1 MQLPYERVYVNTG
14 DPIEEENLIEFR
26 LLYEGELP
34 GNNATARDKQAV
46 RRQFH
51 PQLRR
56 VWRWQPTLRSL
67 LVRIWHRW
75 RESQKINTPVPQTLD
90 EQFEVALTEVG
101 RNWNKGN
108 HNFIPIVTEDLVLR
122 CSLDVL
128 LLRPGASSLE
138 GNKYIYK
145 QGDLDNQVATLLDGL
160 KIPLEAAHVG
170 YPHPF
175 VDEDPFYCLLTD
187 DRLVSEIRVYSDE
200 LLMLAD
206 RFVSISDRDNSEIGL
221 KQMLDDPNSTR
232 NLSGDDKS
240 AISAAI
246 RILQKPILRASDV
259 FAVIHVRLN
268 HKFPR
273 TFDNYFG

>member
-1 MQLPYERVYVNTG
+1 M
-14 DPIEEENLIEFR
+14 IEFR

-34 GNNATARDKQAV
+34 GNRASTHDKQAV

-56 VWRWQPTLRSL
+56 VWRWQPTLKEL
-67 LVRIWHRW
+67 LVRKWYRW
-75 RESQKINTPVPQTLD
+75 RESQKLNTPIPHTLD

-101 RNWNKGN
+101 RNWSKDK
-108 HNFIPIVTEDLVLR
+108 HNFIPIVTEDLALR

-128 LLRPGASSLE
+128 LLRPGSSSL
-138 GNKYIYK
+138 NSDKYIYE

-160 KIPLEAAHVG
+160 KIPKEATHIG
-170 YPHPF
+170 YPEPF
-175 VDEDPFYCLLTD
+175 EDEDPFYCLLTD
-187 DRLVSEIRVYSDE
+187 DRLVSEVRVYSDE

-206 RFVSISDRDNSEIGL
+206 RFVSIQDRNKSERAL
-221 KQMLDDPNSTR
+221 REMLDDFSNTR
-232 NLSGDDKS
+232 NLSEDDKA

-246 RILQKPILRASDV
+246 RVLQRPTLRANDV

-273 TFDNYFG
+273 TLDNYFG